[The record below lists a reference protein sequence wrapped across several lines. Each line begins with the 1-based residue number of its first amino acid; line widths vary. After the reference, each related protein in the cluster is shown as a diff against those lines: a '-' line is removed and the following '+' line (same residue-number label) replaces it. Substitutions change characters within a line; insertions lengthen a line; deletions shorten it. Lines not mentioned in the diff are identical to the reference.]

1 MWKNCNPSC
10 VTIVKNV
17 WFYPYPPKSRD
28 PLTVRAQLQVGEKI
42 EEGHISLK
50 VYREGQPIYDKYD
63 DICDYCNDIGLPCPI
78 QAGIHNITIPFPVI
92 LPKGEYYGRVTAW
105 SKKSP
110 LQETTSPHVCGV
122 RTDRGRLVHVN
133 ICYTVRDLF
142 IYYLLYYLIVDL
154 NNIPCYHISYVLQC

>member
-1 MWKNCNPSC
+1 MCGLQSETAPGK
-10 VTIVKNV
+10 TIVKNV

-110 LQETTSPHVCGV
+110 LLCVE
-122 RTDRGRLVHVN
+122 LEL
-133 ICYTVRDLF
+133 TV
-142 IYYLLYYLIVDL
+142 VD
-154 NNIPCYHISYVLQC
+154 